1 VTDASGSVVP
11 KAAVT
16 VLNEQTQVP
25 TSTVTNDSGGFVV
38 PGLNPGSYDVTFK
51 QQGFETY
58 KVTNVVL
65 SPAQFATVDAVLKV
79 GQVSES
85 VNVEASALRVQTSTP
100 EVASQ
105 VTATQVATL
114 PLNGRNYQA
123 LSFLMPG
130 VTNLSPDTALNQG
143 GFLTANTIS
152 VNGMGVSG
160 TQYYLDGI
168 WNMNTGS
175 MNQTTITPNPDTI
188 EEVKVLQNNF
198 GSQYGLNGPNVLLL
212 QTKSGTNTFHGVAY
226 EYLRN
231 DAFDARNYFSPTV
244 PALKQNIFG
253 YTLGGPITIPG
264 HFNTNR
270 DK

>member
-1 VTDASGSVVP
+1 M
-11 KAAVT
+11 
-16 VLNEQTQVP
+16 
-25 TSTVTNDSGGFVV
+25 
-38 PGLNPGSYDVTFK
+38 
-51 QQGFETY
+51 
-58 KVTNVVL
+58 L
-65 SPAQFATVDAVLKV
+65 SPAQFATVDAVSK
-79 GQVSES
+79 GRPSIGVSQRRS
-85 VNVEASALRVQTSTP
+85 SCCAGSDKHAGSSQSGDRNTS
-100 EVASQ
+100 S
-105 VTATQVATL
+105 TL

-143 GFLTANTIS
+143 GFLTSNTIS

-231 DAFDARNYFSPTV
+231 DAFDARNYFSPTKTS
-244 PALKQNIFG
+244 LKQNIFG

-264 HFNTNR
+264 HFNTKR
-270 DK
+270 DKVFFFWSEQWTNQHIGNIVRGPDATAAERNGTFSSVITDPR